1 MFAVSGERERMNN
14 RTMIRGCCGAPLF
27 AAVLVLAGCFSMIA
41 TDQGARNGTYYRTY
55 QDQLL
60 QCTQAINAG
69 DLVAARVHL
78 DQARAV
84 ALSAKQ
90 QRKVDGLDHLIDG
103 TAALMSGD
111 PDGARSAWAKIDEP
125 HLSREVRHKA
135 RLIGMDVPVSTEG
148 QLQ

>member
-1 MFAVSGERERMNN
+1 MF
-14 RTMIRGCCGAPLF
+14 RGRCGAPLF
-27 AAVLVLAGCFSMIA
+27 FAATLVLAGCFSMSK
-41 TDQGARNGTYYRTY
+41 TDHGARNGTYYRTY
-55 QDQLL
+55 QDQIV

-69 DLVAARVHL
+69 DLALARVHL

-90 QRKVDGLDHLIDG
+90 QRKVNSLDYLIDG

-111 PDGARSAWAKIDEP
+111 PDGARLAWAKIDEP

-135 RLIGMDVPVSTEG
+135 RLIGMDVPMSTEG
-148 QLQ
+148 QIQ